1 MNATPANQ
9 KTATIIPIAGGK
21 GGVGKSLIAANLAI
35 VLARLGHKTI
45 GIDLDLGAA
54 NLHSCLGLSGGTP
67 PGLARFLRS
76 TDQAPLE
83 SYLART
89 PHRNLHLLAGD
100 EGNPFLAQL
109 NVAQRRRLVQQ
120 IRALPAEYV
129 ILDLGAG
136 SSFSTLDFFR
146 IAHKGLL
153 VTTPEITSLQNL
165 MNFLKNLAFRVIEH
179 ALPQD
184 RSIHRKL
191 QTLYTSPLELKS
203 NQPSLLQTLLSSL
216 DPEIAEKVLSSWRQF
231 RPRLVFNRGLGPD
244 DLSII
249 PELEQNL
256 SHQLELTVEFI
267 GYIPEDLAVLNSLRQ
282 GRSLMSFASTSN
294 AGQDMIRLARRV
306 LRLWDQPIPNSAS
319 QLQQYTQRL
328 YPESSS
334 Q

>member
-1 MNATPANQ
+1 MVINPDLFSPLATAPPDPFELSSANQ
-9 KTATIIPIAGGK
+9 PTPTIIPIAGGK

-109 NVAQRRRLVQQ
+109 NVAQQRRLVQQ

-216 DPEIAEKVLSSWRQF
+216 DPEIAEKVLSSWRHIH
-231 RPRLVFNRGLGPD
+231 
-244 DLSII
+244 S
-249 PELEQNL
+249 
-256 SHQLELTVEFI
+256 
-267 GYIPEDLAVLNSLRQ
+267 YA
-282 GRSLMSFASTSN
+282 
-294 AGQDMIRLARRV
+294 
-306 LRLWDQPIPNSAS
+306 
-319 QLQQYTQRL
+319 
-328 YPESSS
+328 
-334 Q
+334 

>member
-1 MNATPANQ
+1 MNTTPANQ
-9 KTATIIPIAGGK
+9 KIATIIPIAGGK

-109 NVAQRRRLVQQ
+109 NVAQQRRLVQQ
-120 IRALPAEYV
+120 IRALPAEFV

-146 IAHKGLL
+146 ISKKGLL

-179 ALPQD
+179 SLPQD

-191 QTLYTSPLELKS
+191 QTLYTSPLEFKS
-203 NQPSLLQTLLSSL
+203 DQPSLLQTLLNPL
-216 DPEIAEKVLSSWRQF
+216 DPEITEKVLSSWQQF

-249 PELEQNL
+249 PELEKRL
-256 SHQLELTVEFI
+256 RDQLDLTIEFI
-267 GYIPEDLAVLNSLRQ
+267 GYIPEDLAVPNSLRQ

-306 LRLWDQPIPNSAS
+306 LRLWDQPIPDSAR
-319 QLQQYTQRL
+319 QLQQYTHRL
-328 YPESSS
+328 YSESSS

>member
-1 MNATPANQ
+1 
-9 KTATIIPIAGGK
+9 
-21 GGVGKSLIAANLAI
+21 
-35 VLARLGHKTI
+35 
-45 GIDLDLGAA
+45 
-54 NLHSCLGLSGGTP
+54 
-67 PGLARFLRS
+67 
-76 TDQAPLE
+76 
-83 SYLART
+83 
-89 PHRNLHLLAGD
+89 
-100 EGNPFLAQL
+100 
-109 NVAQRRRLVQQ
+109 
-120 IRALPAEYV
+120 
-129 ILDLGAG
+129 
-136 SSFSTLDFFR
+136 
-146 IAHKGLL
+146 
-153 VTTPEITSLQNL
+153 

-216 DPEIAEKVLSSWRQF
+216 DPEIAEKVLGSWHQF

-249 PELEQNL
+249 PELEKNL
-256 SHQLELTVEFI
+256 SHQLDLTVEFI

-328 YPESSS
+328 YPESTAK
-334 Q
+334 

>member
-1 MNATPANQ
+1 M
-9 KTATIIPIAGGK
+9 
-21 GGVGKSLIAANLAI
+21 
-35 VLARLGHKTI
+35 
-45 GIDLDLGAA
+45 
-54 NLHSCLGLSGGTP
+54 
-67 PGLARFLRS
+67 
-76 TDQAPLE
+76 
-83 SYLART
+83 
-89 PHRNLHLLAGD
+89 
-100 EGNPFLAQL
+100 AQ
-109 NVAQRRRLVQQ
+109 QRRLVRQ
-120 IRALPAEYV
+120 IRTLPAEYV

-146 IAHKGLL
+146 IAQKGLL

-203 NQPSLLQTLLSSL
+203 DQPSLLQILLSSL
-216 DPEIAEKVLSSWRQF
+216 DPEIAEKVLSSWHQF

-249 PELEQNL
+249 PELEKHL
-256 SHQLELTVEFI
+256 RHQLGLTVEFI

-282 GRSLMSFASTSN
+282 GKSLMSFASTSN

-306 LRLWDQPIPNSAS
+306 LRLWDQPIPNSAN

-328 YPESSS
+328 YLET
-334 Q
+334 

>member
-1 MNATPANQ
+1 MNTTPANQ

-109 NVAQRRRLVQQ
+109 NVAQQRRLVQQ
-120 IRALPAEYV
+120 IRALPAEFV

-146 IAHKGLL
+146 ISQKGLL

-179 ALPQD
+179 SLPQD

-191 QTLYTSPLELKS
+191 QTLYTSPLEFKS
-203 NQPSLLQTLLSSL
+203 DQPSLLQTLLNPL
-216 DPEIAEKVLSSWRQF
+216 DPEITEKVLSSWQQF

-249 PELEQNL
+249 PELEKRL
-256 SHQLELTVEFI
+256 RDQLDLTIEFI
-267 GYIPEDLAVLNSLRQ
+267 GYIPEDLAVPNSLRQ
-282 GRSLMSFASTSN
+282 GRSLMSSASTSN

-306 LRLWDQPIPNSAS
+306 LRLWDQPIPDSAR
-319 QLQQYTQRL
+319 QLQQYTHRL
-328 YPESSS
+328 YSESSTK
-334 Q
+334 